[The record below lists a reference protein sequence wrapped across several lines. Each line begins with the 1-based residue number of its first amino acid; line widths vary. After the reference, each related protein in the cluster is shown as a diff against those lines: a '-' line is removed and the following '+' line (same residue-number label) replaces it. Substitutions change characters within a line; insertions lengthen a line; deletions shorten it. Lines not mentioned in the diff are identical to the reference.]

1 MASASAPDPA
11 TAQETEVS
19 EEAHRIH
26 RAALVVDGH
35 NDLPWRIRGEADL
48 DIEAMDLG
56 RRTDEGHT
64 DMVRLQEG
72 GVDAQFW
79 STYVPANYDDSQGTL
94 VELEQI
100 DLVKRLVERFPEHLE
115 MAYSTADIERI
126 ANEGKVASLIGIEGG
141 HAIAN
146 SLPAL
151 RELYRAGA
159 RYMTLTHS
167 RTLAWADAAT
177 DSARHGGLT
186 EFGRKVV
193 REMNRLGML
202 VDLSHVSADAMADAL
217 EASRAPVIF
226 SHSSARALLDHPRNV
241 PDRIL
246 RMMPEN
252 GGVVM
257 VNFYSDFI
265 VPEGEQE
272 GENPLGTVGTIA
284 DHIDHI
290 AEVAGIEH
298 VGLGSD
304 FDGVSRLPVGMED
317 VSKLPALTEELLR
330 RGYEPDEIGMIL
342 GDNVMRAFRR
352 AEEVA
357 AELRE
362 TEPAPVDRL
371 PYRGPHPPDDG
382 ESDGGEGS

>member
-1 MASASAPDPA
+1 MAGGPRPAP
-11 TAQETEVS
+11 AQEADLSSDAE
-19 EEAHRIH
+19 RIH

-35 NDLPWRIRGEADL
+35 NDLPWRIRSEAEMDFERMGL
-48 DIEAMDLG
+48 GGRIE
-56 RRTDEGHT
+56 EGHT

-79 STYVPANYDDSQGTL
+79 STYVPAQYDDSEGTL

-100 DLVKRLVERFPEHLE
+100 DVVKRLAERFPEHLE
-115 MAYSTADIERI
+115 MAYSTDDIERI
-126 ANEGKVASLIGIEGG
+126 SREGKVASLIGIEGG

-186 EFGRKVV
+186 DFGRKVIG
-193 REMNRLGML
+193 EMNRLGML
-202 VDLSHVSADAMADAL
+202 VDLSHVSEETMVDVL
-217 EASRAPVIF
+217 EAARAPVIF
-226 SHSSARALLDHPRNV
+226 SHSSARALVDHPRNV
-241 PDRIL
+241 PDRVL
-246 RMMPEN
+246 RMLPDN

-265 VPEGEQE
+265 VPDTFPEGER
-272 GENPLGTVGTIA
+272 PLGTVGTIA

-290 AEVAGIEH
+290 VQVAGVEH

-304 FDGVSRLPVGMED
+304 FDGVSRLPDGMED
-317 VSKLPALTEELLR
+317 VSKLPALTEELLD
-330 RGYEPDEIGMIL
+330 RGYDAGEVGMIL

-357 AELRE
+357 AGLRE
-362 TEPAPVDRL
+362 TEPPATDRL
-371 PYRGPHPPDDG
+371 PYRGLEPEDEG
-382 ESDGGEGS
+382 SGGEGS